1 MDYNIFYITVF
12 CTCTPSNCYQTR
24 GNTMKKSVFR
34 NESLD
39 RVNSPEELNEYIK
52 VTSPSV
58 WIVLTAIVLL
68 LVGFIVFACFAEVD
82 GVRLI
87 SFVIN

>member
-1 MDYNIFYITVF
+1 
-12 CTCTPSNCYQTR
+12 
-24 GNTMKKSVFR
+24 MKKSVFR

-39 RVNSPEELNEYIK
+39 RVNSPEELNDYIK

-58 WIVLTAIVLL
+58 WIVLSAIVLL

-87 SFVIN
+87 SFVTN